1 MVVNKSVYNASGFNV
16 LCCTEEYEAF
26 MKKLEATFTTQ
37 VTSMVLEPSVGD
49 VAPGVMSSQRTT
61 TITSGQVSPL
71 SSVRRIET

>member
-37 VTSMVLEPSVGD
+37 VTSMVLEPGVGD